1 MKRFAGYGNF
11 IGLILLALILSIL
24 PFYLPN
30 NYQVSI
36 LIFIALHTILTVG
49 LSLLM
54 GYAGQ
59 ISLGHAVFYG
69 MGGYTAGILAARLGV
84 PTPVAIVAAAAL
96 TGVLAYII
104 AIPIL
109 RLRGNYLAMATLG
122 LNVIFTLFLTQQ
134 TDWTGG
140 PNGLGN
146 IPKLSFGDW
155 VVKTD
160 IQMYYVTWFAA
171 LAILALSLNI
181 VNSRFGR
188 ALRSIHSSQIA
199 AEMLGVDAAH
209 YKVAVFTLSA
219 VYASIAGA
227 LYVFWIGLISPSV
240 VSINLSV
247 ELVVMVAIG
256 GLASVWGAIFGAA
269 AITLLTE
276 ILRNVLPQL
285 LSGASGEQEIIAF
298 GLILMIVMIFLP
310 EGLTTGTL
318 LRLRRWQANRQ
329 ALKETTQTSAI
340 VGTGPHA

>member
-11 IGLILLALILSIL
+11 IGLILLALFLSVL

-69 MGGYTAGILAARLGV
+69 MGGYAAGILAARLGV
-84 PTPVAIVAAAAL
+84 PTPVAIVVAAAV
-96 TGVLAYII
+96 TGVVAYII

-122 LNVIFTLFLTQQ
+122 MNVIFTLFLTQQ

-146 IPKLSFGDW
+146 IPKLSLGDW

-160 IQMYYVTWFAA
+160 VQMYFVAWFAA
-171 LAILALSLNI
+171 LSVLALSLNI

-269 AITLLTE
+269 AVTLLTE
-276 ILRNVLPQL
+276 VLRNVLPQL

-310 EGLTTGTL
+310 EGLTTGTV
-318 LRLRRWQANRQ
+318 LRYRRWQAGRQ
-329 ALKETTQTSAI
+329 ALKESNQNA
-340 VGTGPHA
+340 

>member
-1 MKRFAGYGNF
+1 MKQLYRHGNF
-11 IGLILLALILSIL
+11 IAWITVAIVIALLPL
-24 PFYLPN
+24 YLPN

-36 LIFIALHTILTVG
+36 LIFVALHTILTIG

-69 MGGYTAGILAARLGV
+69 MGGYVTGILAVKFGI
-84 PTPVAIVAAAAL
+84 PTPLAMLVAAIFS
-96 TGVLAYII
+96 GVIAFIV

-109 RLRGNYLAMATLG
+109 RLRGNYLAMGTLG
-122 LNVIFTLFLTQQ
+122 LNVIFVLFLSQQ

-140 PNGLGN
+140 SNGLTG
-146 IPKLSFGDW
+146 IPKLAVGDF
-155 VVKTD
+155 VVKSD
-160 IQMYYVTWFAA
+160 VQMYYVAWFAA

-188 ALRSIHSSQIA
+188 ALRAIHGSEIA
-199 AEMLGVDAAH
+199 AEMVGVDAAH
-209 YKVAVFTLSA
+209 YKTAIFTLSA
-219 VYASIAGA
+219 MYASIAGS

-269 AITLLTE
+269 AVTLLTE
-276 ILRNVLPQL
+276 VLRNVLPQL
-285 LSGASGEQEIIAF
+285 LRGASGQQEIIAF
-298 GLILMIVMIFLP
+298 GLILMIVMITLP

-318 LRLRRWQANRQ
+318 IRIRRWRAERAQIRQ
-329 ALKETTQTSAI
+329 LEKSIEIMGAE
-340 VGTGPHA
+340 PND